1 MHLQALLPLLFSP
14 LCIMAESSIVKA
26 FENGALHGQIKL
38 FSYTIE
44 KETSEDAY
52 ANAIGGHLKYNTD
65 TTQMIYGMVR
75 FHTSQPVG
83 YSHNPGD
90 TALFH
95 DNGEALT
102 VNSEAYI
109 GWNGKERVLKAGNL
123 MLKTPMMNDDRTRI
137 VPWSYQ
143 GMAFTGKVIPDTKV
157 QLYHISQIRSF
168 TSDTYTKESAS
179 GEIGSGITMLGVHYD
194 GLDTIDLKSFY
205 YYAPDLYST
214 FIAQADYKLVLDDE
228 DLFCVNIQYFKSGNG
243 GKYAQTENKN
253 GGDDIDLVAIKVEY
267 DDEDWLISLNY
278 SQNFGI
284 SGIVKGYGG
293 LSKVFTTSMIAN
305 GRGNYKPET
314 WMLKTEYDLPYG
326 KWGQSE
332 LAFTY
337 TNTRSHDSRG
347 ADFDAY
353 YFHWRHRFR
362 IDSSLYVR
370 YENLEYKTDQSDA
383 NYLRIIAAYQF

>member
-123 MLKTPMMNDDRTRI
+123 MLKTPLMNDDRTRI

-143 GMAFTGKVIPDTKV
+143 GMACTGKVIPDTKV

-214 FIAQADYKLVLDDE
+214 FIAQADYKLVFDDE